1 MSSNSSSSGF
11 GSLDQQQIQIN
22 FPEQPLTAEQYYTN
36 FSLSEHPDALIYCDG
51 ARAGPSEPKYGAG
64 NRLQEDQPK
73 PKRTRTEFSDFQKH
87 VLSAEF
93 AKNQY
98 ISQDR
103 RKQLAYIL
111 KLTER
116 NIKVWFQNRRM
127 DAKKAVVST
136 SEGVALGPEL
146 GNAAFDQWNYPGV
159 PGPSAHQHY
168 PVGTPFVGYRQDFQ
182 HFSHVTTPMSILEPT
197 NGTECSSMM
206 PVTPYEAQAIPPG
219 VTPNHVAIQEQQIVV
234 PDENGTTQATPASQN
249 TTSPCYAVKNQVQ
262 ALQGTVPGIACNESS
277 TNQSGQGLGFLTTK
291 SMS

>member
-11 GSLDQQQIQIN
+11 GSSDQQQIQIN

-36 FSLSEHPDALIYCDG
+36 NFSLSEHPDALIYCDG
-51 ARAGPSEPKYGAG
+51 SRAVPSEPRYGAG

-93 AKNQY
+93 AKNPY

-103 RKQLAYIL
+103 RKQLASIL

-159 PGPSAHQHY
+159 PGPNAHQHY
-168 PVGTPFVGYRQDFQ
+168 PVGTPFVGYRQEFQ
-182 HFSHVTTPMSILEPT
+182 HSNHVTSAMSLFEST
-197 NGTECSSMM
+197 NEIGCSSVM
-206 PVTPYEAQAIPPG
+206 PGSSYEAQAILPD
-219 VTPNHVAIQEQQIVV
+219 VTPNQVASGTIQEQIAA
-234 PDENGTTQATPASQN
+234 PDENGFRIGDHF
-249 TTSPCYAVKNQVQ
+249 YF
-262 ALQGTVPGIACNESS
+262 I
-277 TNQSGQGLGFLTTK
+277 
-291 SMS
+291 